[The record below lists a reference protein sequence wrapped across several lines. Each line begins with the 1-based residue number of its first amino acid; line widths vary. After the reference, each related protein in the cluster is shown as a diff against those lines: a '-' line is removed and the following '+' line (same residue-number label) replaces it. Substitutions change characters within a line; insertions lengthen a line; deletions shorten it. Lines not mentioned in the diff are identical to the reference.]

1 MLCFETS
8 NKKDNAEKIISL
20 SVIGKHNI
28 ARKILAAQE
37 LFLCL
42 KSSTSVLAF
51 KIVEIRA
58 T

>member
-8 NKKDNAEKIISL
+8 NKKNNVEKIISL

-37 LFLCL
+37 LFLCF

-51 KIVEIRA
+51 KTFEIRA

>member
-1 MLCFETS
+1 MRLLT
-8 NKKDNAEKIISL
+8 KKNDAEKIISL

-28 ARKILAAQE
+28 ARKMLAAQE